1 MIGRPIKTRVVAGT
15 PKVAGF
21 NPYGKNKGENF
32 KETIFLLY
40 EEYEALRLCD
50 YENNNQTKAAE
61 TMKVSRPTFTRIY
74 MRARNKIAKA
84 FVEGHS
90 IHIEGGKVSYDNA
103 WYKCNKCNS
112 IFNNP
117 KKGNGP
123 IRCPLCNS
131 LDIDQCRNEG
141 GIIQ

>member
-1 MIGRPIKTRVVAGT
+1 MIGRPIKTRKVAGT

-21 NPYGKNKGENF
+21 NPYGQNKGEAF
-32 KETIFLLY
+32 KDTIFLLY

-50 YENNNQTKAAE
+50 YEDYNQTKAAE
-61 TMKVSRPTFTRIY
+61 KMKVSRPTFTRIY
-74 MRARNKIAKA
+74 MRARHKIAKA

-103 WYKCNKCNS
+103 WYKCNECNS

-117 KKGNGP
+117 NLLNES

-131 LDIDQCRNEG
+131 LNIDQCRNEG
-141 GIIQ
+141 GIIK